1 MQGRQNLLGQ
11 GGNPPTRFLAESEAK
26 PATSKNLVLLIAP
39 QIFRPSA
46 DPELGERILESAV
59 TFSFGSSNS
68 FKGF

>member
-1 MQGRQNLLGQ
+1 MELEGVGRA
-11 GGNPPTRFLAESEAK
+11 PTHIFAELEVK
-26 PATSKNLVLLIAP
+26 PLSSKDLVLLIAP

-46 DPELGERILESAV
+46 DPGLGERILELAV